1 MLEFKKNNF
10 LKQINTFFMK
20 YYLLILLK
28 QQLINE
34 PRVFMNLWEIWKKK
48 NYQNAHSMSYII

>member
-1 MLEFKKNNF
+1 MLKFKKKNNF
-10 LKQINTFFMK
+10 LKQINTFFTK

-34 PRVFMNLWEIWKKK
+34 PRVFMNL
-48 NYQNAHSMSYII
+48 